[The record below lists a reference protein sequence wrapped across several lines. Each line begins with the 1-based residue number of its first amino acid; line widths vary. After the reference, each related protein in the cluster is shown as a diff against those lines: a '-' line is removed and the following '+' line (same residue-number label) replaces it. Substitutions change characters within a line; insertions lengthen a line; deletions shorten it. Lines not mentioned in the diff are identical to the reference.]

1 MKIRSVAVGAL
12 FGATITALV
21 PLSASAGM
29 MEGKNLGPA
38 DNSEVAHFSVYLP
51 LTHTDQLETLLQAQT
66 DTTSSSYHQ
75 WLTPAQ
81 FKQQFGPSASDM
93 ARVKSMLQAQGFTV
107 VAEHT
112 QNIEVEG
119 PVSAVEK
126 TFNAHIEHMQLKS
139 GAIKLA
145 AAEKHLTLP
154 ASLVSVGAVIPEFAP
169 HVAHVHSKLM
179 PLKVPQVKTEDRL
192 ASAASLF
199 FPNDLNEA
207 YQLPAFDAEVTPLFS
222 RKAVQTAGVG
232 AHIGIVIS
240 SKISPADLASTF
252 DSEIDIP
259 GTPFADIQDY
269 TGNTNLPVPTV
280 KFREVNNGS
289 GPFNPAADA
298 AGEASLDTQMSL
310 GTAPG
315 AKETLYDIPDLSDD
329 SVAAAYTA
337 VVEDNIVDVVS
348 SSFGE
353 CELDFTPAYNS
364 GEDFTSILKLN
375 HRIFQQGNAQGIT
388 FVASSGDSGGFDC
401 LPAILSADN
410 PPPQVPPPPVLSF
423 VAGVNSP
430 ANDPNVTGVGGTNLQ
445 TAPIPTVNDATYLSE
460 NADFDALEPIT
471 GTVTDANGSV
481 SPVTLINNT
490 WGSGGGIST
499 IWPKPLYQ
507 FLVQT
512 GSNSHRTLPDVSLQM
527 GGCPDGTVND
537 CSVLPRS
544 SVIIFIGGGI
554 ATVIGTS
561 ASAPEIAGV
570 LAIGIGV
577 NGRMGNVNP
586 LIYSLSLEQTLAGG
600 TRAPKALQIF
610 HRETSG
616 SNAVFTVKPGQAYS
630 EVLGNGTLD
639 VKNFLELPFVAPAGT
654 PSTPTNP

>member
-12 FGATITALV
+12 FGATFTALV
-21 PLSASAGM
+21 PLSASASM
-29 MEGKNLGPA
+29 DGKNMGPA
-38 DNSEVAHFSVYLP
+38 AKGEVAHFSVYLP
-51 LTHTDQLETLLQAQT
+51 LTHTDQLEKLLQEQT
-66 DTTSSSYHQ
+66 DVTSSNYHR
-75 WLTPAQ
+75 WLTPVQ

-126 TFNAHIEHMQLKS
+126 TFNSHIEHMQLKS

-154 ASLVSVGAVIPEFAP
+154 TSLVSVGAVIPEFAP

-179 PLKVPQVKTEDRL
+179 PLKVPQAKSEDRL
-192 ASAASLF
+192 ASTFSLF

-207 YQLPAFDAEVTPLFS
+207 YQLPSFETKVTPLFS
-222 RKAVQTAGVG
+222 RKPVQVAGVG

-240 SKISPADLASTF
+240 SKISQIDLASTF
-252 DSEIDIP
+252 DSEVGISD
-259 GTPFADIQDY
+259 TLVDIQDY
-269 TGNTNLPVPTV
+269 TDNSNLPVPTV
-280 KFREVNNGS
+280 KFREVNKGS

-329 SVAAAYTA
+329 SVTAAYTA
-337 VVEDNIVDVVS
+337 VVEDNVVDVVS
-348 SSFGE
+348 SSFGQ
-353 CELDFTPAYNS
+353 CELDYTAAYNG

-388 FVASSGDSGGFDC
+388 FIASSGDSGGFDC
-401 LPAILSADN
+401 LPAALFGN
-410 PPPQVPPPPVLSF
+410 NLPPTTLKF

-430 ANDPNVTGVGGTNLQ
+430 ANDPNVTAVGGTNLQ
-445 TAPIPTVNDATYLSE
+445 TVGVPTVDDATYSSE
-460 NADFDALEPIT
+460 NADFDALEPATIQ
-471 GTVTDANGSV
+471 VTNGDGSESEV
-481 SPVTLINNT
+481 VTLKNNT
-490 WGSGGGIST
+490 FGSGGGIST

-527 GGCPDGTVND
+527 GGCPLGTVND
-537 CSVLPRS
+537 CTVLPRS
-544 SVIIFIGGGI
+544 SVIIFIGGNI

-570 LAIGIGV
+570 LAIAVGV

-586 LIYSLSLEQTLAGG
+586 LIYTLSLAQTLAGG
-600 TRAPKALQIF
+600 TRAPKSLQIF
-610 HRETSG
+610 HRNISG

-630 EVLGNGTLD
+630 EVLGNSTLD
-639 VKNFLELPFVAPAGT
+639 VKNFLGLPFVAPAGT

>member
-12 FGATITALV
+12 FGATFTALV
-21 PLSASAGM
+21 PLSAHASMAGKSM
-29 MEGKNLGPA
+29 GPA
-38 DNSEVAHFSVYLP
+38 EKGEVAHFSVYLP
-51 LTHTDQLETLLQAQT
+51 LTHTDQLEKLLQEQT
-66 DTTSSSYHQ
+66 DVNSSNYHR

-93 ARVKSMLQAQGFTV
+93 ARVKSMLQSQGFTV

-119 PVSAVEK
+119 PVSAVER
-126 TFNAHIEHMQLKS
+126 TFNSHIEHMQLKS

-145 AAEKHLTLP
+145 AAERHLTLP
-154 ASLVSVGAVIPEFAP
+154 ASLASVGAVIPEFTP
-169 HVAHVHSKLM
+169 HVAHVHSKLQ
-179 PLKVPQVKTEDRL
+179 PLKVPQAKSEDRL
-192 ASAASLF
+192 ASTFSLF

-207 YQLPAFDAEVTPLFS
+207 YQLPSFETKVTPLFS
-222 RKAVQTAGVG
+222 RKAVQVAGVG

-240 SKISPADLASTF
+240 SKVSQADLASTF
-252 DSEIDIP
+252 DSEVGLSD
-259 GTPFADIQDY
+259 TLVDIQDY
-269 TGNTNLPVPTV
+269 SDNSNLPVPTV
-280 KFREVNNGS
+280 KFRLVNGGS
-289 GPFNPAADA
+289 GKFDPVGHPED

-315 AKETLYDIPDLSDD
+315 AKETVYDVPDLSDD
-329 SVAAAYTA
+329 SVTAAYTA

-348 SSFGE
+348 SSFGQ
-353 CELDFTPAYNS
+353 CELDYTPAYNDR
-364 GEDFTSILKLN
+364 EDMTNILKLN

-401 LPAILSADN
+401 LPSVLFGNDL
-410 PPPQVPPPPVLSF
+410 PKKTMLSF

-430 ANDPNVTGVGGTNLQ
+430 ANDPNVTAVGGTNLQ
-445 TAPIPTVNDATYLSE
+445 TVGVPTVDDATYSSE
-460 NADFDALEPIT
+460 NADFDALEPAMIE
-471 GTVTDANGSV
+471 VTNGDGSQSEV
-481 SPVTLINNT
+481 VTLNHNT

-527 GGCPDGTVND
+527 GGCPGGTIND
-537 CSVLPRS
+537 CSALPRS
-544 SVIIFIGGGI
+544 SVIIFVGGGI
-554 ATVIGTS
+554 DVVIGTS
-561 ASAPEIAGV
+561 AAAPEIAGV
-570 LAIGIGV
+570 LAIAVGV
-577 NGRMGNVNP
+577 NGRLGNVNP
-586 LIYSLSLEQTLAGG
+586 LIYTLSLAQTLAGG

-610 HRETSG
+610 HRNISG
-616 SNAVFTVKPGQAYS
+616 SNAVFTVRPGQAYS

-639 VKNFLELPFVAPAGT
+639 VKNFLGLPFVAPAGT

>member
-1 MKIRSVAVGAL
+1 MKIRSVAAGAL
-12 FGATITALV
+12 FGATVTALV
-21 PLSASAGM
+21 PLSASAS

-38 DNSEVAHFSVYLP
+38 AKTEVAHFSVYLP
-51 LTHTDQLETLLQAQT
+51 LTHTDQLEKLLQDQT
-66 DTTSSSYHQ
+66 DVTSSSYHQ

-81 FKQQFGPSASDM
+81 FKQQFGPNASDM
-93 ARVKSMLQAQGFTV
+93 ARVKSMLQAQGFTIT
-107 VAEHT
+107 AEHT

-126 TFNAHIEHMQLKS
+126 TFNSHIEHMQLKS

-145 AAEKHLTLP
+145 ALEKHLSLP
-154 ASLVSVGAVIPEFAP
+154 ASLVSAGAVIPEFTP
-169 HVAHVHSKLM
+169 HVAHVHSKLL
-179 PLKVPQVKTEDRL
+179 PLKVPQAKSEDRL
-192 ASAASLF
+192 ASTYSFF

-207 YQLPAFDAEVTPLFS
+207 YQLPSFETKVTPLFS
-222 RKAVQTAGVG
+222 RKPVQVAGVG

-240 SKISPADLASTF
+240 SKISQTDLASTF
-252 DSEIDIP
+252 DSEVGLSD
-259 GTPFADIQDY
+259 TLLDIQDY
-269 TGNTNLPVPTV
+269 TDNSNLPVPTV
-280 KFREVNNGS
+280 KFREVNKGS
-289 GPFNPAADA
+289 GPFDPTADA
-298 AGEASLDTQMSL
+298 AAEASLDTQMSL

-329 SVAAAYTA
+329 SVTAGYTA

-353 CELDFTPAYNS
+353 CELDYTAAYNG

-401 LPAILSADN
+401 LPAALFGDDL
-410 PPPQVPPPPVLSF
+410 PPTTLSF

-445 TAPIPTVNDATYLSE
+445 TVGVPTVDDATYSSE
-460 NADFDALEPIT
+460 NADFDALEPAMIE
-471 GTVTDANGSV
+471 VTNGDGSQSEV
-481 SPVTLINNT
+481 VTLNNNT
-490 WGSGGGIST
+490 FGSGGGIST

-527 GGCPDGTVND
+527 GGCPFGTIND
-537 CSVLPRS
+537 CTVLPRS
-544 SVIIFIGGGI
+544 AVIIFVGGGVDL
-554 ATVIGTS
+554 VIGTS

-570 LAIGIGV
+570 LAIAVGV

-586 LIYSLSLEQTLAGG
+586 LIYSLSLAQNLAGG
-600 TRAPKALQIF
+600 TSAPKALQIF

-639 VKNFLELPFVAPAGT
+639 VKNFLGLPFVAPAGT

>member
-1 MKIRSVAVGAL
+1 MKIRSAAVGAL
-12 FGATITALV
+12 VGATLTVLV

-29 MEGKNLGPA
+29 MEGKILGLA
-38 DNSEVAHFSVYLP
+38 DKSEVAHFSVYLP

-66 DTTSSSYHQ
+66 DATSPSYHQ

-81 FKQQFGPSASDM
+81 FKQQFGPSPSDM
-93 ARVKSMLQAQGFTV
+93 AHVKSMLQAQGFTI

-119 PVSAVEK
+119 PVSAVET

-139 GAIKLA
+139 GAVKLA
-145 AAEKHLTLP
+145 AAEKRLTLP
-154 ASLVSVGAVIPEFAP
+154 SALLSVGAVIPEFTP
-169 HVAHVHSKLM
+169 HVSRVHSTLM
-179 PLKVPQVKTEDRL
+179 PLKIPQTKSADRL
-192 ASAASLF
+192 ASSISLF

-207 YQLPAFDAEVTPLFS
+207 YQLPSFETKVTPLFS
-222 RKAVQTAGVG
+222 RKPVQVVGVG
-232 AHIGIVIS
+232 AHIGIVIP
-240 SKISPADLASTF
+240 SKISQANLASTF
-252 DSEIDIP
+252 NSEVGLSD
-259 GTPFADIQDY
+259 TLFDIQDY
-269 TGNTNLPVPTV
+269 SGNTKLPVPTV
-280 KFREVNNGS
+280 KFREVNKGS
-289 GPFNPAADA
+289 GPFNPTADA

-315 AKETLYDIPDLSDD
+315 AQETLYDIPDLSDD
-329 SVAAAYTA
+329 SVTAGYTA

-353 CELDFTPAYNS
+353 CELDYTAAYNG
-364 GEDFTSILKLN
+364 GEDFTSILKVN

-401 LPAILSADN
+401 FPAALFGDTLP
-410 PPPQVPPPPVLSF
+410 PKKLSF

-430 ANDPNVTGVGGTNLQ
+430 ANDPNVTAVGGTNLQ
-445 TAPIPTVNDATYLSE
+445 TVGVPTADDATYGSE
-460 NADFDALEPIT
+460 NADFDPLQ
-471 GTVTDANGSV
+471 
-481 SPVTLINNT
+481 PVTLELTNADGSVAEVVTLKNNT
-490 WGSGGGIST
+490 FGSGGGIST

-512 GSNSHRTLPDVSLQM
+512 ASNSHRTLPDVSLMM
-527 GGCPDGTVND
+527 GGCPGDADLAKQD
-537 CSVLPRS
+537 CTQLPRS
-544 SVIIFIGGGI
+544 AVIIFVGSKIEE
-554 ATVIGTS
+554 VIGTS

-570 LAIGIGV
+570 LAISVGV
-577 NGRMGNVNP
+577 NGRLGNVNP
-586 LIYSLSLEQTLAGG
+586 LIYSLSLAQTLAGG

-610 HRETSG
+610 HRDISG
-616 SNAVFTVKPGQAYS
+616 SNAVFTVNPGQAYS

-654 PSTPTNP
+654 PSTPSNP

>member
-12 FGATITALV
+12 CGATLTALV
-21 PLSASAGM
+21 PLSASAAI
-29 MEGKNLGPA
+29 EGKNMGPA
-38 DNSEVAHFSVYLP
+38 DKSEVAHFSVYLP

-66 DTTSSSYHQ
+66 DVTSSSYHR

-93 ARVKSMLQAQGFTV
+93 AHVKSTLQAQGFTI

-119 PVSAVEK
+119 PVLAVEK
-126 TFNAHIEHMQLKS
+126 TFNTHLEHMQLKS
-139 GAIKLA
+139 GSIKLA

-154 ASLVSVGAVIPEFAP
+154 ASLVSVGAVIPEFTP
-169 HVAHVHSKLM
+169 HVSHVHSKLM
-179 PLKVPQVKTEDRL
+179 PLKIPQTKTADRL
-192 ASAASLF
+192 ASALRLF

-207 YQLPAFDAEVTPLFS
+207 YQLPSFETKVTPLFS
-222 RKAVQTAGVG
+222 RKAVQVAGVG
-232 AHIGIVIS
+232 AHIGVVIS
-240 SKISPADLASTF
+240 SKISLADLGGTF
-252 DSEIDIP
+252 DSEV
-259 GTPFADIQDY
+259 GLSATLLDIQDY
-269 TGNTNLPVPTV
+269 TDNSNLPVPTV
-280 KFREVNNGS
+280 KFREVNKGS
-289 GPFNPAADA
+289 GPFNPATDA

-329 SVAAAYTA
+329 NVTAAYTA

-353 CELDFTPAYNS
+353 CELDYTAAYNG
-364 GEDFTSILKLN
+364 GEDFTDILKTN

-388 FVASSGDSGGFDC
+388 FIASSGDSGGFDC
-401 LPAILSADN
+401 LPAALFGN
-410 PPPQVPPPPVLSF
+410 NLPPPVLSF
-423 VAGVNSP
+423 IAGVNSP
-430 ANDPNVTGVGGTNLQ
+430 ANDPNVTSVGGTNLQ
-445 TAPIPTVNDATYLSE
+445 TAGVPTVDDATYSSE
-460 NADFDALEPIT
+460 NADFDALTPAMIE
-471 GTVTDANGSV
+471 VTNGDGSASEV
-481 SPVTLINNT
+481 VTLNNNT
-490 WGSGGGIST
+490 FGSGGGIST

-512 GSNSHRTLPDVSLQM
+512 GSNTHRTLPDVSLQM
-527 GGCPDGTVND
+527 GGCPGGTVNPCPD
-537 CSVLPRS
+537 DRS
-544 SVIIFIGGGI
+544 AVIIFVGGDI
-554 ATVIGTS
+554 DVVIGTS

-570 LAIGIGV
+570 LAVSIGV
-577 NGRMGNVNP
+577 NGRLGNVNP
-586 LIYSLSLEQTLAGG
+586 LIYSLSLAQTLAGG

-639 VKNFLELPFVAPAGT
+639 VKNFLGLPFVAPAGT

>member
-12 FGATITALV
+12 CGATLTALV
-21 PLSASAGM
+21 PLSASAAI
-29 MEGKNLGPA
+29 EGKNMGPA
-38 DNSEVAHFSVYLP
+38 DKSEVAHFSVYLP

-66 DTTSSSYHQ
+66 DVTSSSYHR

-93 ARVKSMLQAQGFTV
+93 AHVKSTLQAQGFTI

-119 PVSAVEK
+119 PVLAVEK
-126 TFNAHIEHMQLKS
+126 TFNTHLEHMQLKS
-139 GAIKLA
+139 GSIKLA

-154 ASLVSVGAVIPEFAP
+154 ASLVSVGAVIPEFTP
-169 HVAHVHSKLM
+169 HVSHVHSKLM
-179 PLKVPQVKTEDRL
+179 PLKIPQTKTADRL
-192 ASAASLF
+192 ASALRLF

-207 YQLPAFDAEVTPLFS
+207 YQLPSFETKVTPLFS
-222 RKAVQTAGVG
+222 RKAVQVAGVG
-232 AHIGIVIS
+232 AHIGVVIS
-240 SKISPADLASTF
+240 SKISLADLGGTF
-252 DSEIDIP
+252 DSEV
-259 GTPFADIQDY
+259 GLSATLLDIQDY
-269 TGNTNLPVPTV
+269 TDNSNLPVPTV
-280 KFREVNNGS
+280 KFREVNKGS
-289 GPFNPAADA
+289 GAFNPAADA

-329 SVAAAYTA
+329 NVTAAYTA

-353 CELDFTPAYNS
+353 CELDYTAAYNG
-364 GEDFTSILKLN
+364 GEDFTDILKTN

-388 FVASSGDSGGFDC
+388 FIASSGDSGGFDC
-401 LPAILSADN
+401 LPAALFGN
-410 PPPQVPPPPVLSF
+410 NLPPPVLSF
-423 VAGVNSP
+423 IAGVNSP
-430 ANDPNVTGVGGTNLQ
+430 ANDPNVTSVGGTNLQ
-445 TAPIPTVNDATYLSE
+445 TAGVPTVDDATYSSE
-460 NADFDALEPIT
+460 NADFDALTPAMIE
-471 GTVTDANGSV
+471 VTNGDGSASEV
-481 SPVTLINNT
+481 VTLNNNT
-490 WGSGGGIST
+490 FGSGGGIST

-512 GSNSHRTLPDVSLQM
+512 GSNTHRTLPDVSLQM
-527 GGCPDGTVND
+527 GGCPGGTVNPCPD
-537 CSVLPRS
+537 DRS
-544 SVIIFIGGGI
+544 AVIIFVGGDI
-554 ATVIGTS
+554 DVVIGTS

-570 LAIGIGV
+570 LAVSIGV
-577 NGRMGNVNP
+577 NGRLGNVNP
-586 LIYSLSLEQTLAGG
+586 LIYSLSLAQTLAGG

-639 VKNFLELPFVAPAGT
+639 VKNFLGLPFVAPAGT

>member
-21 PLSASAGM
+21 PLSASAST
-29 MEGKNLGPA
+29 EGKNMGPA
-38 DNSEVAHFSVYLP
+38 DKSEVAHFSVYLP

-169 HVAHVHSKLM
+169 HVAHVHSKLL
-179 PLKVPQVKTEDRL
+179 PLKVPQAKSEDRL
-192 ASAASLF
+192 ASTFSLF

-207 YQLPAFDAEVTPLFS
+207 YQLPSFETKVTPLFS
-222 RKAVQTAGVG
+222 RKPVQVAGVG

-252 DSEIDIP
+252 NSEVGISA
-259 GTPFADIQDY
+259 TLVDIQDY
-269 TGNTNLPVPTV
+269 TDNSNLPVPTV
-280 KFREVNNGS
+280 KFREVNGGS

-298 AGEASLDTQMSL
+298 AGESSLDTQMSL

-329 SVAAAYTA
+329 SVTAAYTA
-337 VVEDNIVDVVS
+337 VVEDNVVDVVS
-348 SSFGE
+348 SSFGL
-353 CELDFTPAYNS
+353 CELNYTAAYNG
-364 GEDFTSILKLN
+364 GEDFTNILKLN

-388 FVASSGDSGGFDC
+388 FIASSGDSGGFDC
-401 LPAILSADN
+401 LPAAVFGNNL
-410 PPPQVPPPPVLSF
+410 PPPVLSF

-430 ANDPNVTGVGGTNLQ
+430 ANDPNVTAVGGTNLQ
-445 TAPIPTVNDATYLSE
+445 TAPVPTVNDATYLSE
-460 NADFDALEPIT
+460 NADFDALQPAMIE
-471 GTVTDANGSV
+471 VTNGDGSESEV
-481 SPVTLINNT
+481 VTLNNNT

-527 GGCPDGTVND
+527 GGCPGGTVND

-544 SVIIFIGGGI
+544 AVIIFVGGGI
-554 ATVIGTS
+554 DTVIGTS

-570 LAIGIGV
+570 LAVAIGV

-586 LIYSLSLEQTLAGG
+586 LIYSLSFAQTLAGG

-639 VKNFLELPFVAPAGT
+639 VKNFLRLPFVAPAGA